1 MKCIIIGLGTYGR
14 VLVDEMSALGHE
26 VIAADSDA
34 GRVESEGHL
43 RCRVSD

>member
-14 VLVDEMSALGHE
+14 VMVDELSALGHE

-34 GRVESEGHL
+34 RESEGHL
-43 RCRVSD
+43 

>member
-14 VLVDEMSALGHE
+14 VLVDELSALGHE
-26 VIAADSDA
+26 VIAD
-34 GRVESEGHL
+34 L